1 VPNLL
6 LILLMAIVAE
16 RARGAWTFG
25 SPEST
30 TKPGVV
36 CSQMEVKS
44 DDDQAKIWL
53 VRFDPSQHRLAVIAS
68 DGNAAPDAESIV
80 RETGALA
87 AVNGGYFQSNFE
99 PVGLLIADSKLMHP
113 PAKAKLLT
121 GTLYVRDNHPFI
133 TRSGTQTKLAGITAA
148 IQCGPLLVENRRAV
162 SGLNDEKVAPRTF
175 VLQFANGKWGF
186 GICRSVTLAQMA
198 EILAATGFQP
208 DTPVEKA
215 LNLDG
220 GSSTQF
226 YFAAESPI
234 ASPTWATVANF
245 LVLH

>member
-6 LILLMAIVAE
+6 PILLIAIVAR
-16 RARGAWTFG
+16 RASGTWTFG
-25 SPEST
+25 SREST
-30 TKPGVV
+30 SKAGVV
-36 CSQMEVKS
+36 CTQMEVKS
-44 DDDQAKIWL
+44 DDDQGKIWL
-53 VRFDPSQHRLAVIAS
+53 VRFDPGQRRLAVIAS
-68 DGNAAPDAESIV
+68 DGNAAPNAETIV
-80 RETGALA
+80 RQTGALA

-99 PVGLLIADSKLMHP
+99 PVGLLIADSQLIHP
-113 PAKAKLLT
+113 AAKARLLT

-133 TRSGTQTKLAGITAA
+133 ARSGTQTKLAGITAA
-148 IQCGPLLVENRRAV
+148 IQCGPLLIENRRAV

-186 GICRSVTLAQMA
+186 GVCRSVTLAQMA

-208 DTPVEKA
+208 DTAVEKA

-226 YFAAESPI
+226 YFAADSPV

>member
-1 VPNLL
+1 MPTLLAIL
-6 LILLMAIVAE
+6 LIAVVAE
-16 RARGAWTFG
+16 RARGTWTFG
-25 SPEST
+25 LPDST
-30 TKPGVV
+30 SKAGVV
-36 CSQMEVKS
+36 CTQMEAS
-44 DDDQAKIWL
+44 NEDDQARIWL
-53 VRFDPSQHRLAVIAS
+53 VRFDPGQHRLAVIAS
-68 DGNAAPDAESIV
+68 DGNAAPDVESIV
-80 RETGALA
+80 RESGALA

-113 PAKAKLLT
+113 AAKAKLLT

-133 TRSGTQTKLAGITAA
+133 TRSGTQTKLTGITAA
-148 IQCGPLLVENRRAV
+148 IQCGPLLVDNRHAV

-198 EILAATGFQP
+198 EILAAPGFQP
-208 DTPVEKA
+208 DSTVEKA

-220 GSSTQF
+220 GSSTQL
-226 YFAAESPI
+226 YFAGESPV
-234 ASPTWATVANF
+234 ASPTWATVPNF